1 MFKKI
6 AIALDGSAC
15 SQQALEVAIGL
26 ARAENAEIGICSVVD
41 PIVVAGTAP
50 PSPAMD
56 LVMRDMESAA
66 RTLVTKAVE
75 RGHRMQLA
83 ASGQTRRGVPA
94 YEVLSFAT
102 SFGADL
108 IVMGTHG
115 RSGIRHL
122 LLGSVAEVVLREAS
136 VPVLIV
142 SERSVKAADPS
153 ADSVATP
160 AAVTRR

>member
-1 MFKKI
+1 MFTKI
-6 AIALDGSAC
+6 AVALDGSAC
-15 SQQALEVAIGL
+15 SQQALEVALGV
-26 ARAENAEIGICSVVD
+26 AQAQHAEIGVCSVVD

-56 LVMRDMESAA
+56 LVIGDLESAA

-75 RGHRMQLA
+75 RGHRMRLV

-94 YEVLSFAT
+94 YEILSFAT
-102 SFGADL
+102 GFGADL

-115 RSGIRHL
+115 RNGIRRL

-136 VPVLIV
+136 IPVLVI
-142 SERSVKAADPS
+142 SDRAAKT
-153 ADSVATP
+153 ADSAALHAGATS
-160 AAVTRR
+160 R